1 MLSAPGV
8 SDIPSLVRPF
18 RLTRRSMSMFRMLL
32 VAGGVLVLSSGSLSA
47 QAMKVTCKDGT
58 KSAGGQGA
66 CSSHGGIADALSVSC
81 KDGTKSAG
89 GQGACSSHGGI
100 ASKMALKADAKIATT
115 DAKAA
120 AKNMKADAKVAAKDA
135 KSDMKDAKMSLKA
148 DAKAAKAVDKAEDHD
163 AKGATAL
170 CKDNTYSHAK
180 SAQGMCSGHGG
191 VAKTLTGK
199 WR

>member
-1 MLSAPGV
+1 
-8 SDIPSLVRPF
+8 
-18 RLTRRSMSMFRMLL
+18 MSMIRMLL
-32 VAGGVLVLSSGSLSA
+32 VAGGVLALSSGGLSA
-47 QAMKVTCKDGT
+47 QAIKVTCKDGT

-100 ASKMALKADAKIATT
+100 ASKMALKADAKLAKA
-115 DAKAA
+115 DAKTA
-120 AKNMKADAKVAAKDA
+120 AKDMKADAKG
-135 KSDMKDAKMSLKA
+135 
-148 DAKAAKAVDKAEDHD
+148 AKAADKAEDHD

-170 CKDNTYSHAK
+170 CNDKTYSHAK
-180 SAQGMCSGHGG
+180 SARGMCSGHGG

-199 WR
+199 

>member
-1 MLSAPGV
+1 MFDEDSAM
-8 SDIPSLVRPF
+8 SKVRA
-18 RLTRRSMSMFRMLL
+18 LL
-32 VAGGVLVLSSGSLSA
+32 VVAGLLALSSSPLSA

-66 CSSHGGIADALSVSC
+66 CSSHGGIAEALSVTC
-81 KDGTKSAG
+81 ADGTKSAG

-100 ASKMALKADAKIATT
+100 KVTTKADAKLAKTAAKA
-115 DAKAA
+115 DAKM
-120 AKNMKADAKVAAKDA
+120 AKTEAKAEAKMAKSEAKADAKVAKATAKT
-135 KSDMKDAKMSLKA
+135 
-148 DAKAAKAVDKAEDHD
+148 EDRD

-191 VAKTLTGK
+191 VAKTLKGK
-199 WR
+199 